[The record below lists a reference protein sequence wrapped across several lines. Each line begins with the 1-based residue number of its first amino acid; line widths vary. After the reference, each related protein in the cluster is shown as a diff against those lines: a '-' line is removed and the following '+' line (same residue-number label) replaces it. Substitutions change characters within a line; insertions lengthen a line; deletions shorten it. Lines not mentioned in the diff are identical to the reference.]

1 MLNPNNQE
9 GKLKSPARVGNK
21 TSPNRQDKE
30 ELRDRKG
37 LPRTNDG
44 KPHTKCLIIKHSNKS

>member
-9 GKLKSPARVGNK
+9 GKLESPARVSNK
-21 TSPNRQDKE
+21 TSPNRQDKD
-30 ELRDRKG
+30 ELRVREG

-44 KPHTKCLIIKHSNKS
+44 KSRTKCLIIKYSNRP